1 MKIFLCTI
9 LFLMFSACCLTGN
22 KCDGDHTMIDFKIVD
37 SKTAKDLVFGSSRI
51 YYADSIQFFS
61 VSGKDTVYHLYRAQL
76 SSNLGT
82 DSLLFVDVNVENNA
96 LVFMR
101 LNNSDIDTLRFTYVM
116 NDGGKCCGDSKSL
129 KTFQHNNNSVKTING
144 LSTIQK

>member
-1 MKIFLCTI
+1 MKIFLCSI
-9 LFLMFSACCLTGN
+9 LFLMFSACCLVGN
-22 KCDGDHTMIDFKIVD
+22 KCDGDHTRINFKIVD
-37 SKTAKDLVFGSSRI
+37 SKTAVDLVFGPSSI
-51 YYADSIQFFS
+51 YNADSIQFFS
-61 VSGKDTVYHLYRAQL
+61 VSGHDTTYHYYYAQL

-96 LVFMR
+96 PVFMR
-101 LNNSDIDTLRFTYVM
+101 LNDSDIDTLRFTYVM

-144 LSTIQK
+144 LSTIEK